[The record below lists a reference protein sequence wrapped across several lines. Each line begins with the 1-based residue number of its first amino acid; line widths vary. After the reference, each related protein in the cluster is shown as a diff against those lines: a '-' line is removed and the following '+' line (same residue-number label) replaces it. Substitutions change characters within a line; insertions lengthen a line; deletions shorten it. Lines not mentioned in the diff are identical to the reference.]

1 MKDLKYD
8 LIVTADFDVG
18 TSRILKRPLKF
29 LGLSGDKISASEAVH
44 EVKIIVNERGTEAE
58 AATAMKSLKS
68 FVRRTKSFVAN
79 KPFLFA
85 IHHKSAGVLFVGKYV
100 KPEEESRSKTENY

>member
-1 MKDLKYD
+1 MK
-8 LIVTADFDVG
+8 
-18 TSRILKRPLKF
+18 SILVRCWENCF
-29 LGLSGDKISASEAVH
+29 LFQGLSAEKVYGSEAVH

-58 AATAMKSLKS
+58 AATANIRPKS
-68 FVRRTKSFVAN
+68 FVRRPNSFVAN